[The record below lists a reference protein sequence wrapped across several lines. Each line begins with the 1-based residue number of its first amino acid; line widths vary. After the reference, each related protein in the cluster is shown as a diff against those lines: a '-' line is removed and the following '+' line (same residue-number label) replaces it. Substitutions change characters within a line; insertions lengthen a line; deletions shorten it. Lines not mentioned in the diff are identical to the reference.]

1 MLEKIPN
8 HSLVIIPNNL
18 KNKLL
23 KEISQNKK
31 LINIKMMTKE
41 EFIQNYYGKIKT
53 EATYFLMKEFHLNF
67 SVAQKYLKN
76 IFVNH
81 PKIKK
86 YYDYLMANNLIEKN
100 PLFNPKNITIIGYPD
115 LEPYLLNEL
124 KKYNLNITEETKND
138 YLPKVYEFSTMQ
150 DEIAYVAT
158 QIAENLKTKSPS
170 EIFITG
176 LTNDYIPELKRIF
189 SLYKIPL
196 NINNKISIY
205 STSAV
210 QTFLK
215 NLTENKDLN
224 IALAKTPNGEVK
236 NKIIDLLNQYNLPV
250 DETYLTIIKEK
261 LKKLTI
267 PAKKYDNAVNV
278 ISLNEI
284 NDKDKIYYILGFNQ
298 ELIPKIYK
306 DDDLIADDE
315 KPQYNLL
322 TSTQKNIIQKKVTER
337 LIKSSPNITIT
348 YKLKDTFSTYYPSS
362 LISELNL
369 EVIKNPDIKY
379 IYSNLFNKLTLSKYL
394 DDYLNYNQ
402 KDKNL
407 DILWSNYSNI
417 DYGTYDNKYHQ
428 INKENL
434 MTYLQNKL
442 TLSYTSLNNYSL
454 CPFKY
459 YANNILKLDPYEET
473 FPILIGNLFH
483 YCLSHLYDENF
494 NLETEYRKYLKD
506 KELSPKEKF
515 YLKRLYK
522 VLEKD
527 IEIIKKEET
536 HTTYNKHLTEKKL
549 TISKSQN
556 PEINFTGIIDKVSY
570 NENHA
575 IITDYKTGS
584 VTATLDNLN
593 YSLNMQLPIYLYLI
607 KNSNLGY
614 NVMGIYLQKLLNT
627 PALDSENPDKEI
639 ADNLK
644 LSGYTVNDEDIIQE
658 IDDTYE
664 NSELIK
670 GLKKTK
676 NGFSSYSKLLNY
688 EDFDKIYQI
697 TEDNI
702 NKTIKNILEGN
713 FEIKPKR
720 IDNENISCKNCP
732 FKDLC
737 FFKEEDIKNLKNTKI
752 TEILGG
758 EENAKMD

>member
-8 HSLVIIPNNL
+8 HSLVIIKNNL
-18 KNKLL
+18 KRKLL
-23 KEISQNKK
+23 KEISQNHK

-41 EFIQNYYGKIKT
+41 EFIQNYYGKIKP

-76 IFVNH
+76 IFINH

-124 KKYNLNITEETKND
+124 KKYNLNITEEPQNS

-224 IALAKTPNGEVK
+224 IALEKTPNGEVK

-261 LKKLTI
+261 LKNLTI

-284 NDKDKIYYILGFNQ
+284 NEKNKTYYILGFNQ

-306 DDDLIADDE
+306 DDDLITDDE
-315 KPQYNLL
+315 KSKYNLL
-322 TSTQKNIIQKKVTER
+322 TSTKKNIIQKKVTER
-337 LIKSSPNITIT
+337 IIKSSPNITIT

-379 IYSNLFNKLTLSKYL
+379 TYSNLFNKLTLSKYL

-434 MTYLQNKL
+434 INYLQNKL

-494 NLETEYRKYLKD
+494 NLETEYYEYLKD
-506 KELSPKEKF
+506 KKLSLKEKF

-527 IEIIKKEET
+527 VEIIKKEET
-536 HTTYNKHLTEKKL
+536 HTTYNNHLTEKKL

-570 NENHA
+570 NEKHA
-575 IITDYKTGS
+575 IITDYKTGN

-593 YSLNMQLPIYLYLI
+593 YGLNMQLPVYLYLI

-639 ADNLK
+639 ADSLK
-644 LSGYTVNDEDIIQE
+644 LSGYTINDENIIQE

-758 EENAKMD
+758 EENAEMD

>member
-53 EATYFLMKEFHLNF
+53 EAIYFLMKEFHLNF

-76 IFVNH
+76 IFINH

-86 YYDYLMANNLIEKN
+86 YYDYLMANNFIEKN
-100 PLFNPKNITIIGYPD
+100 PLFNPQNITIIGYPD

-176 LTNDYIPELKRIF
+176 LTDDYIPELKRIF

-224 IALAKTPNGEVK
+224 IALEKTPNGEVK

-261 LKKLTI
+261 LKNLTI

-322 TSTQKNIIQKKVTER
+322 TSTKKNIIQKKVTER

-527 IEIIKKEET
+527 IEIIKREET

>member
-100 PLFNPKNITIIGYPD
+100 PLFNPQNITIIGYPD

-176 LTNDYIPELKRIF
+176 LTDDYIPELKRIF

-224 IALAKTPNGEVK
+224 IALEKTPNGEVK

-261 LKKLTI
+261 LKNLTI

-322 TSTQKNIIQKKVTER
+322 TSTKKNIIQKKVTER

-527 IEIIKKEET
+527 IEIIKREET

>member
-53 EATYFLMKEFHLNF
+53 EATYFLMKEFHLDF

-76 IFVNH
+76 IFINH

-86 YYDYLMANNLIEKN
+86 YYDYLVANNLIEKN
-100 PLFNPKNITIIGYPD
+100 PLFNPQNITIIGYPD

-176 LTNDYIPELKRIF
+176 LTDDYIPELKRIF

-224 IALAKTPNGEVK
+224 IALEKTPNGEVK

-261 LKKLTI
+261 LKNLTI

-322 TSTQKNIIQKKVTER
+322 TSTKKNIIQKKVTER

-434 MTYLQNKL
+434 INYLQNKL

-527 IEIIKKEET
+527 IEIIKREET

-584 VTATLDNLN
+584 ITATLDNLN

>member
-41 EFIQNYYGKIKT
+41 EFIQNYYGKIKP

-76 IFVNH
+76 IFINH

-124 KKYNLNITEETKND
+124 KKYKLNITEETKND

-224 IALAKTPNGEVK
+224 IALEKTPNGEVK
-236 NKIIDLLNQYNLPV
+236 NKIIDLLNRYNLPV

-322 TSTQKNIIQKKVTER
+322 TSTKKNIIQKKVTER

-527 IEIIKKEET
+527 IEIIKREET

-627 PALDSENPDKEI
+627 PTLDSENPDKEI

>member
-53 EATYFLMKEFHLNF
+53 EATYFLMKEFHLDF

-76 IFVNH
+76 IFINH

-86 YYDYLMANNLIEKN
+86 YYDYLVANNLIEKN
-100 PLFNPKNITIIGYPD
+100 PLFNPQNITIIGYPD

-176 LTNDYIPELKRIF
+176 LTDDYIPELKRIF

-224 IALAKTPNGEVK
+224 IALEKTPNGEVK

-261 LKKLTI
+261 LKNLTI

-322 TSTQKNIIQKKVTER
+322 TSTKKNIIQKKVTER

-527 IEIIKKEET
+527 IEIIKREET

-584 VTATLDNLN
+584 ITATLDNLN

>member
-176 LTNDYIPELKRIF
+176 LTDDYIPELKRIF

-224 IALAKTPNGEVK
+224 IALEKTPNGEVK

-261 LKKLTI
+261 LKNLTI

-322 TSTQKNIIQKKVTER
+322 TSTKKNIIQKKVTER

-527 IEIIKKEET
+527 IEIIKREET

-737 FFKEEDIKNLKNTKI
+737 FFKEEDIKNLKNTKT

-758 EENAKMD
+758 EDNAKMD

>member
-53 EATYFLMKEFHLNF
+53 EATYFLMKEFHLDF

-76 IFVNH
+76 IFINH

-86 YYDYLMANNLIEKN
+86 YYDYLVANNLIEKN
-100 PLFNPKNITIIGYPD
+100 PLFNPQNITIIGYPD

-176 LTNDYIPELKRIF
+176 LTDDYIPELKRIF

-224 IALAKTPNGEVK
+224 IALEKTPNGEVK

-261 LKKLTI
+261 LKNLTI

-322 TSTQKNIIQKKVTER
+322 TSTKKNIIQKKVTER

-434 MTYLQNKL
+434 INYLQNKL

-527 IEIIKKEET
+527 IEIIKREET

-584 VTATLDNLN
+584 ITATLDNLN

-758 EENAKMD
+758 EENA

>member
-41 EFIQNYYGKIKT
+41 EFIQNYYGKIKP

-67 SVAQKYLKN
+67 SVVQKYLKN
-76 IFVNH
+76 IFINH

-100 PLFNPKNITIIGYPD
+100 PLFNLKNITIIGYPD

-224 IALAKTPNGEVK
+224 IALEKTPNGEVK
-236 NKIIDLLNQYNLPV
+236 NKIIDLLNRYNLPI

-261 LKKLTI
+261 LKNLTI

-298 ELIPKIYK
+298 ELIPRIYK

-322 TSTQKNIIQKKVTER
+322 TSTKKNIIQKKVTER

-758 EENAKMD
+758 EENAEMD

>member
-76 IFVNH
+76 IFINH

-261 LKKLTI
+261 LKNLTI

-284 NDKDKIYYILGFNQ
+284 NEKNKTYYILGFNQ

-306 DDDLIADDE
+306 DDDLITDDE
-315 KPQYNLL
+315 KSKYNLL
-322 TSTQKNIIQKKVTER
+322 TSTQKNIIQKKVAER
-337 LIKSSPNITIT
+337 IIKSSPNITIT

-494 NLETEYRKYLKD
+494 NLETKYYEYLKD

-536 HTTYNKHLTEKKL
+536 HTTYNNHFTEKKL

-570 NENHA
+570 NEKHA

-593 YSLNMQLPIYLYLI
+593 YGLNMQLPVYLYLI

-627 PALDSENPDKEI
+627 PALDSENPDKEV
-639 ADNLK
+639 ADSLK
-644 LSGYTVNDEDIIQE
+644 LSGYTINDENIIQE

-758 EENAKMD
+758 EENAEMD

>member
-322 TSTQKNIIQKKVTER
+322 TSIQKNIIQKKVTER

-556 PEINFTGIIDKVSY
+556 PEINFTGIIDKISY

-758 EENAKMD
+758 EDNAKMD

>member
-8 HSLVIIPNNL
+8 HSLVIIKNNL
-18 KNKLL
+18 KRKLL
-23 KEISQNKK
+23 KEISQNHK

-41 EFIQNYYGKIKT
+41 EFIQNYYGKIKP

-124 KKYNLNITEETKND
+124 KKYNLNITEEPQNS

-176 LTNDYIPELKRIF
+176 LTNDYVPELKRIF

-224 IALAKTPNGEVK
+224 IALEKTPNGEVK

-298 ELIPKIYK
+298 ELTPKIYK

-337 LIKSSPNITIT
+337 LIKFSPNITIT

-379 IYSNLFNKLTLSKYL
+379 TYSNLFNKLTLSKYL

-644 LSGYTVNDEDIIQE
+644 LSGYTLNDEDIIQE

-758 EENAKMD
+758 EENAEMD

>member
-224 IALAKTPNGEVK
+224 IALEKTPNGEVK

-459 YANNILKLDPYEET
+459 YANNTLKLDPYEET

>member
-224 IALAKTPNGEVK
+224 IALEKTPNGEVK

-261 LKKLTI
+261 LKNLTI

>member
-176 LTNDYIPELKRIF
+176 LTDDYIPELKRIF

-224 IALAKTPNGEVK
+224 IALEKTPNGEVK

-261 LKKLTI
+261 LKNLTI

-284 NDKDKIYYILGFNQ
+284 NDKDKIYYILAFNQ

-434 MTYLQNKL
+434 INYLQNKL

-515 YLKRLYK
+515 YLKLLYK

>member
-176 LTNDYIPELKRIF
+176 LTDDYIPELKRIF

-224 IALAKTPNGEVK
+224 IALEKTPNGEVK
-236 NKIIDLLNQYNLPV
+236 NKIIDLLNQYNLPI

-261 LKKLTI
+261 LKNLTI

-322 TSTQKNIIQKKVTER
+322 TSTKKNIIQKKVTER

-527 IEIIKKEET
+527 IEIIKREET

>member
-1 MLEKIPN
+1 
-8 HSLVIIPNNL
+8 
-18 KNKLL
+18 
-23 KEISQNKK
+23 
-31 LINIKMMTKE
+31 MT
-41 EFIQNYYGKIKT
+41 
-53 EATYFLMKEFHLNF
+53 H
-67 SVAQKYLKN
+67 
-76 IFVNH
+76 
-81 PKIKK
+81 
-86 YYDYLMANNLIEKN
+86 
-100 PLFNPKNITIIGYPD
+100 
-115 LEPYLLNEL
+115 
-124 KKYNLNITEETKND
+124 
-138 YLPKVYEFSTMQ
+138 
-150 DEIAYVAT
+150 
-158 QIAENLKTKSPS
+158 
-170 EIFITG
+170 
-176 LTNDYIPELKRIF
+176 
-189 SLYKIPL
+189 
-196 NINNKISIY
+196 
-205 STSAV
+205 
-210 QTFLK
+210 
-215 NLTENKDLN
+215 
-224 IALAKTPNGEVK
+224 
-236 NKIIDLLNQYNLPV
+236 
-250 DETYLTIIKEK
+250 
-261 LKKLTI
+261 
-267 PAKKYDNAVNV
+267 
-278 ISLNEI
+278 
-284 NDKDKIYYILGFNQ
+284 
-298 ELIPKIYK
+298 
-306 DDDLIADDE
+306 
-315 KPQYNLL
+315 
-322 TSTQKNIIQKKVTER
+322 
-337 LIKSSPNITIT
+337 
-348 YKLKDTFSTYYPSS
+348 
-362 LISELNL
+362 
-369 EVIKNPDIKY
+369 
-379 IYSNLFNKLTLSKYL
+379 
-394 DDYLNYNQ
+394 
-402 KDKNL
+402 
-407 DILWSNYSNI
+407 
-417 DYGTYDNKYHQ
+417 
-428 INKENL
+428 
-434 MTYLQNKL
+434 LQNKL

-527 IEIIKKEET
+527 IEIIKREET

-584 VTATLDNLN
+584 ITATLDNLN

>member
-41 EFIQNYYGKIKT
+41 EFIQNYYGKIKP

-76 IFVNH
+76 IFINH

-224 IALAKTPNGEVK
+224 IALEKTPNGEVK
-236 NKIIDLLNQYNLPV
+236 NKIIDLLNRYNLPV

-322 TSTQKNIIQKKVTER
+322 TSTKKNIIQKKVTER

-527 IEIIKKEET
+527 IEIIKREET

-627 PALDSENPDKEI
+627 PTLDSENPDKEI

>member
-53 EATYFLMKEFHLNF
+53 EATYFLMKEFHLDF

-76 IFVNH
+76 IFINH

-86 YYDYLMANNLIEKN
+86 YYDYLVANNLIEKN
-100 PLFNPKNITIIGYPD
+100 PLFNPQNITIIGYPD

-176 LTNDYIPELKRIF
+176 LTDDYIPELKRIF

-224 IALAKTPNGEVK
+224 IALEKTPNGEVK

-261 LKKLTI
+261 LKNLTI

-322 TSTQKNIIQKKVTER
+322 TSTKKNIIQKKVTER

-434 MTYLQNKL
+434 INYLQNKL

-527 IEIIKKEET
+527 IEIIKREET

-584 VTATLDNLN
+584 ITATLDNLN

-758 EENAKMD
+758 EENAEMD

>member
-224 IALAKTPNGEVK
+224 IALEKTPNGEVK

-322 TSTQKNIIQKKVTER
+322 TSTKKNIIQKKVTER